1 VDQER
6 RALVDAADQWLA
18 AIEAQELYGATPS
31 LEEEL
36 AEAEAR
42 LAAAVRAWREARG
55 RQFSYDSASLRRPLR
70 MGM

>member
-18 AIEAQELYGATPS
+18 AIEAQELYGATSS
-31 LEEEL
+31 LGEEL

-42 LAAAVRAWREARG
+42 LAAAVRAWREAG
-55 RQFSYDSASLRRPLR
+55 SRQFSYD
-70 MGM
+70 